1 MEYIKKIFDDFKI
14 PELFTSYENESYE
27 KMMGL
32 IESNC
37 SSVPKEMFYALVN
50 KIYKR
55 QK

>member
-14 PELFTSYENESYE
+14 PELFTAYENESYD
-27 KMMGL
+27 KIMGL
-32 IESNC
+32 IQSNC
-37 SSVPKEMFYALVN
+37 SSVPKAMFYALVN